1 MPQTHIPPQLLQQ
14 SDKILIIAHLALG
27 DFTYLQNSLRALAQA
42 YPHLRIHVWVDELR
56 RTDDASQWPHLKR
69 YAIYDWLR
77 ECSFIERIYD
87 ETYSPALLEQ
97 SIGRAQAEAYPL
109 VVSLGLLR
117 RPAYARLARKLSPHG
132 FVAGQT
138 KPVHFMD
145 VRTYLAYRKLDAVIP
160 AYPKKEK
167 GARHISDIY
176 AGWFE
181 TLFGITIAP
190 AERFPFVD
198 IPPQWHAW
206 SSEQLQQWGV
216 GPQQKLI
223 FVNGFSKAPERSWSL
238 DRILDLARRL
248 QSRPGW
254 EEVHFVVNVVPEA
267 LADAERR
274 LAAVQS
280 PRLHL
285 FSADQNF
292 FQLPAMLARCQL
304 VISVETAVMHLAN
317 AVHVPVLALMRRTSP
332 EWTPIDQ
339 ANSTVIWVATPKGG
353 VEEITT
359 EQVMDHL
366 AAWPPV
372 QQLFAA

>member
-27 DFTYLQNSLRALAQA
+27 DFTYLQNFLQAFARAN
-42 YPHLRIHVWVDELR
+42 PHLKVHLWVDEVR
-56 RTDDASQWPHLKR
+56 RTSDPAQWKHLGK
-69 YAIYDWLR
+69 YSLYDWVAA
-77 ECSFIERIYD
+77 CPFFDKIYTR
-87 ETYSPALLEQ
+87 TYSPALYQE
-97 SIGRAQAEAYPL
+97 SIEEAQREHYPI
-109 VVSLGLLR
+109 VVSLATLR
-117 RPAYARLARKLSPHG
+117 PHLYAGLARSISPDGLVIGMKKRVKFYQPHH
-132 FVAGQT
+132 Q
-138 KPVHFMD
+138 
-145 VRTYLAYRKLDAVIP
+145 LAYRKLNAAIP
-160 AYPKKEK
+160 PYSVDRANPQ
-167 GARHISDIY
+167 HISDVY
-176 AGWFE
+176 AHWFHQLSGLE
-181 TLFGITIAP
+181 VGAG
-190 AERFPFVD
+190 ERFPFVD

-359 EQVMDHL
+359 EQVIDHL